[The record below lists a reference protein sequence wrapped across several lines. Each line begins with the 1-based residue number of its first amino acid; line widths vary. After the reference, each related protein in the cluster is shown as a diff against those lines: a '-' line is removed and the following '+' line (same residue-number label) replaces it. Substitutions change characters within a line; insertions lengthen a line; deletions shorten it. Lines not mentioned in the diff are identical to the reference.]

1 MKTVGEI
8 LKSERLRQ
16 GKTLTEIHELIKIS
30 PENLVALEHNNFNKL
45 PADTFIKGFIRS
57 YAVCLN
63 LDPDKLLAIFRR
75 DWIVAKQ
82 KEIIPKGLADPLVE
96 SGNNWKSKLGFLGIL
111 AIVLLSFLSFGF
123 YQFSKFFAPPKLE
136 ITSPQNNQPINGD
149 IVEVK
154 GKASNDASVYV
165 NDKLIDID
173 DNGNFYYEWHV
184 LTGENLVTVSAKD
197 RKGRTTILQRRI
209 ER

>member
-8 LKSERLRQ
+8 LKSERLKQ

-30 PENLVALEHNNFNKL
+30 PENLVSLEHNNFNKL

-57 YAVCLN
+57 YAICLN

-96 SGNNWKSKLGFLGIL
+96 SGYNWKSKLGFLGFL
-111 AIVLLSFLSFGF
+111 GIVLLIFLSFGF
-123 YQFSKFFAPPKLE
+123 SNKKL
-136 ITSPQNNQPINGD
+136 P
-149 IVEVK
+149 
-154 GKASNDASVYV
+154 
-165 NDKLIDID
+165 
-173 DNGNFYYEWHV
+173 
-184 LTGENLVTVSAKD
+184 
-197 RKGRTTILQRRI
+197 TICGAYKSTKSQ
-209 ER
+209 